1 MTFKTSYSRVGTF
14 TQCPRKFA
22 FNYVE
27 GLTVPFNCD
36 AANPLTIGT
45 MLHECIEEGVD
56 EAIAKYVAKYPV
68 MTDLMVDELMKIRV
82 LGSRARELA
91 LGMVDDGVDPVFE
104 TKIEDDS
111 GFVGFIDMLIPRGE
125 GLWTMLDFKY
135 SNNVDRYLESGQLS
149 VYKYFYEKTHPGEII
164 QDMAFLIVPKTMIRQ
179 KKTEDL
185 YQFRER
191 LSATLEDMWPKL
203 YRVQYDA
210 GQVADFAVGT
220 CTMANASKFPKCQSR
235 LCDWCDYKDFC
246 LKGNDMLILPKN
258 ERRSEAVITEP
269 DMWIYA
275 DSYVGKSTFV
285 DHFDD
290 VLFLNTDGNVQNITS
305 PFIQIA
311 DELVTEGRMSRKVLA
326 WSKFREVI
334 DELEKHDNDF
344 KVIALDLVED
354 LYEHCRFYVFDQLG
368 IKHES
373 DGGYGKG
380 WDMVRTEF
388 LGQMKRLKSLGYRI
402 IYISKELVTEITYA
416 NGMKVST
423 FKPNLPDKVANVLA
437 GTVTMTLRAY
447 MDERGHFLQLRK
459 NENVFGGGRIDFKRD
474 RCDLTVEAF
483 GEALLEAQGATAAA
497 KPVAKKPKRAAKAAK
512 AEPEPVEAPTVEVVD
527 EEPEPEPQAE
537 KPKRRA
543 RKAPEVV
550 NVSDLDAEDAED
562 LKKFVAE
569 NSMAAIAED
578 VSDDKPKRRVRKRR
592 VVEE

>member
-1 MTFKTSYSRVGTF
+1 MFKTSYSRVGIF
-14 TQCPRKFA
+14 TQCPRKFEL
-22 FNYVE
+22 NYID
-27 GLTVPFNCD
+27 GLKVPFNCD
-36 AANPLTIGT
+36 AANPLMIGT
-45 MLHECIEEGVD
+45 MLHECIEVGVD
-56 EAIAKYVAKYPV
+56 EAIANYKATYPV
-68 MTDLMVDELMKIRV
+68 MTDPMVNELMKIKV
-82 LGSRARELA
+82 LGQRARELA
-91 LGMVDDGVDPVFE
+91 WSMLDDDTDPVFE
-104 TKIEDDS
+104 VKVEDDS
-111 GFVGFIDMLIPRGE
+111 GFVGFVDMLIPRGK

-149 VYKYFYEKTHPGEII
+149 VYKYFYERTHPGEII

-191 LSATLEDMWPKL
+191 LSATLEGMWPKL
-203 YRVQYDA
+203 YRVQYDPEK
-210 GQVADFAVGT
+210 VADFAVGT
-220 CTMANASKFPKCQSR
+220 CTMANAVEFPKHESR

-246 LKGNDMLILPKN
+246 LGGNDMLILPKN
-258 ERRSEAVITEP
+258 ERRPEAVITDP

-290 VLFLNTDGNVQNITS
+290 VLFINTDGNTQNITS

-344 KVIALDLVED
+344 RVIALDLVED

-388 LGQMKRLKSLGYRI
+388 LGQMKRLKSLGYRV

-459 NENVFGGGRIDFKRD
+459 NENVFGGCRIDFKRD

-483 GEALLEAQGATAAA
+483 NAALLEAQGANAEPEAE
-497 KPVAKKPKRAAKAAK
+497 KPAVRAKAKK
-512 AEPEPVEAPTVEVVD
+512 AEPAAEVV
-527 EEPEPEPQAE
+527 EE
-537 KPKRRA
+537 KPKRRT
-543 RKAPEVV
+543 RKA
-550 NVSDLDAEDAED
+550 AEP
-562 LKKFVAE
+562 VAE
-569 NSMAAIAED
+569 EEPPFDTEQGEEPEAVEE
-578 VSDDKPKRRVRKRR
+578 KPKRRTRKRR
-592 VVEE
+592 TADAE

>member
-1 MTFKTSYSRVGTF
+1 MFKTSYSRVGTF
-14 TQCPRKFA
+14 TQCPRKFEL
-22 FNYVE
+22 NYVD
-27 GLTVPFNCD
+27 GLKVPFNCD
-36 AANPLTIGT
+36 AANPLVIGT
-45 MLHECIEEGVD
+45 MLHECIEVGVD
-56 EAIAKYVAKYPV
+56 EAIANYKASYPV
-68 MTDLMVDELMKIRV
+68 MTDLMVNELMKIKV

-91 LGMVDDGVDPVFE
+91 WGMLDDDTDPVFE
-104 TKIEDDS
+104 VKVEDDS
-111 GFVGFIDMLIPRGE
+111 GFVGFVDMLIQRGK

-203 YRVQYDA
+203 YRVQYDPEK
-210 GQVADFAVGT
+210 VADFAVGT
-220 CTMANASKFPKCQSR
+220 CTMANAVEFPKHESR

-246 LKGNDMLILPKN
+246 LGGNDMLILPKN
-258 ERRSEAVITEP
+258 ERRAEAVITDP
-269 DMWIYA
+269 DMWLYA

-285 DHFDD
+285 DHLDD
-290 VLFLNTDGNVQNITS
+290 VLFINTDGNTQNITS

-344 KVIALDLVED
+344 RVIALDLVED

-388 LGQMKRLKSLGYRI
+388 LGQMKRLKSLGYRV

-483 GEALLEAQGATAAA
+483 NAALLEAQGA
-497 KPVAKKPKRAAKAAK
+497 K
-512 AEPEPVEAPTVEVVD
+512 AEPEAKKPAVRAKAKKTEPEVEAVEEPTAEVV
-527 EEPEPEPQAE
+527 EE
-537 KPKRRA
+537 KPKRRT
-543 RKAPEVV
+543 RKAAEPVV
-550 NVSDLDAEDAED
+550 EEEPQFDTEQGEEFEAVEE
-562 LKKFVAE
+562 
-569 NSMAAIAED
+569 
-578 VSDDKPKRRVRKRR
+578 KPKRRTRKRR
-592 VVEE
+592 TADTE

>member
-1 MTFKTSYSRVGTF
+1 MFKTSYSRVGTF
-14 TQCPRKFA
+14 TQCPRKFEL
-22 FNYVE
+22 NYVD
-27 GLTVPFNCD
+27 GLKVPFNCD
-36 AANPLTIGT
+36 AANPLVIGT
-45 MLHECIEEGVD
+45 MLHECIEVGVD
-56 EAIAKYVAKYPV
+56 EAIANYKASYPV
-68 MTDLMVDELMKIRV
+68 MTDLMVNELMKIKV

-91 LGMVDDGVDPVFE
+91 WGMLDDGADPVFE
-104 TKIEDDS
+104 VKVEDDS
-111 GFVGFIDMLIPRGE
+111 GFVGFIDMLIPHGE
-125 GLWTMLDFKY
+125 GKWVMLDFKY

-149 VYKYFYEKTHPGEII
+149 VYKYFYEKTHPGEVI

-191 LSATLEDMWPKL
+191 LSATLDDMRPML
-203 YRVQYDA
+203 YHVAYDP
-210 GQVADFAVGT
+210 GHVADFAVGT
-220 CTMANASKFPKCQSR
+220 CTMANAVEFPKHESR

-246 LKGNDMLILPKN
+246 LGGNDMLILPKN
-258 ERRSEAVITEP
+258 ERRPEAVITDP

-290 VLFLNTDGNVQNITS
+290 VLFINTDGNTQNITS

-344 KVIALDLVED
+344 RVIALDLVED

-388 LGQMKRLKSLGYRI
+388 LGQMKRLKSLGYRV

-483 GEALLEAQGATAAA
+483 NAALLEAQGA
-497 KPVAKKPKRAAKAAK
+497 K
-512 AEPEPVEAPTVEVVD
+512 AEPEAKKPATHVKAEKTEPEVEAVEEPTAEVV
-527 EEPEPEPQAE
+527 EE
-537 KPKRRA
+537 KPKRRT
-543 RKAPEVV
+543 
-550 NVSDLDAEDAED
+550 
-562 LKKFVAE
+562 
-569 NSMAAIAED
+569 
-578 VSDDKPKRRVRKRR
+578 RKRR
-592 VVEE
+592 TADTE

>member
-1 MTFKTSYSRVGTF
+1 MFKTSYSRVGTF
-14 TQCPRKFA
+14 TQCPHKFEL
-22 FNYVE
+22 NYVD
-27 GLTVPFNCD
+27 GLEVPFNCD
-36 AANPLTIGT
+36 AANPLVIGT
-45 MLHECIEEGVD
+45 MLHECIEIGID
-56 EAIAKYVAKYPV
+56 EAIANYKAAYPV
-68 MTDLMVDELMKIRV
+68 MTDLMVNELMKIRV
-82 LGSRARELA
+82 LGQRSRELA
-91 LGMVDDGVDPVFE
+91 WGMLDDDTDPVFE
-104 TKIEDDS
+104 TKVEDDS
-111 GFVGFIDMLIPRGE
+111 GFVGFIDMLIPRGK

-191 LSATLEDMWPKL
+191 LAATLENMWPTL
-203 YRVQYDA
+203 YRVQYDP
-210 GQVADFAVGT
+210 QKVADFAVGT
-220 CTMANASKFPKCQSR
+220 CTMVNATEFPKHESR

-246 LKGNDMLILPKN
+246 LGGNDMLILPKN
-258 ERRSEAVITEP
+258 ERRPEAVITDP

-285 DHFDD
+285 DHFDN
-290 VLFLNTDGNVQNITS
+290 VLFINTDGNVSNITS
-305 PFIQIA
+305 PYISIA
-311 DELVTEGRMSRKVLA
+311 DELVHEGRMTKKILA

-334 DELEKHDNDF
+334 DELEKHENTF
-344 KVIALDLVED
+344 QVIALDLVED

-373 DGGYGKG
+373 DSGYGKG

-388 LGQMKRLKSLGYRI
+388 LSQMKRLKSLGYRI

-416 NGMKVST
+416 NGARVST
-423 FKPNLPDKVANVLA
+423 F
-437 GTVTMTLRAY
+437 TMTLRAY

-483 GEALLEAQGATAAA
+483 NAALLEAQGTKAE
-497 KPVAKKPKRAAKAAK
+497 AKKPKPSKK
-512 AEPEPVEAPTVEVVD
+512 AEPKPKPEVEAETETEVV
-527 EEPEPEPQAE
+527 EEPDAAEE
-537 KPKRRA
+537 KPKRRVH
-543 RKAPEVV
+543 KAKPAAEEPPFDTEEAAEPEAV
-550 NVSDLDAEDAED
+550 EE
-562 LKKFVAE
+562 
-569 NSMAAIAED
+569 
-578 VSDDKPKRRVRKRR
+578 KPKRRTRKRR

>member
-1 MTFKTSYSRVGTF
+1 MFKTSYSRVGTF
-14 TQCPRKFA
+14 TQCPRKFEL
-22 FNYVE
+22 NYVD
-27 GLTVPFNCD
+27 GLKVPFNCD
-36 AANPLTIGT
+36 AANPLVIGT
-45 MLHECIEEGVD
+45 MLHECIEVGVD
-56 EAIAKYVAKYPV
+56 EAIANYKASYPV
-68 MTDLMVDELMKIRV
+68 MTDLMVNELMKIKV

-91 LGMVDDGVDPVFE
+91 WGMLDDDTDPMFE
-104 TKIEDDS
+104 VKVEDDS
-111 GFVGFIDMLIPRGE
+111 GFVGFVDMLIPRGK

-149 VYKYFYEKTHPGEII
+149 VYKYFYEKTHPDEVI

-203 YRVQYDA
+203 YPVAYDP
-210 GQVADFAVGT
+210 GHVADFAVGT
-220 CTMANASKFPKCQSR
+220 CTMANAVEFPKHESR

-246 LKGNDMLILPKN
+246 LGGNDMLILPKN
-258 ERRSEAVITEP
+258 ERRPEAVITDP

-290 VLFLNTDGNVQNITS
+290 VLFINTDGNTQNITS

-344 KVIALDLVED
+344 RVIALDLVED
-354 LYEHCRFYVFDQLG
+354 LYEHCRFYVFNQLG

-388 LGQMKRLKSLGYRI
+388 LGQMKRLKSLGYRV

-483 GEALLEAQGATAAA
+483 NAALLEAQGA
-497 KPVAKKPKRAAKAAK
+497 K
-512 AEPEPVEAPTVEVVD
+512 AEPEAKKPAVRAKAKKAEPEVEAVEEPTAEVV
-527 EEPEPEPQAE
+527 EE
-537 KPKRRA
+537 KPKRRT
-543 RKAPEVV
+543 RKAAEPVV
-550 NVSDLDAEDAED
+550 EEEPQFDTEQGEEFEAVEE
-562 LKKFVAE
+562 
-569 NSMAAIAED
+569 
-578 VSDDKPKRRVRKRR
+578 KPKRRTRKRR
-592 VVEE
+592 TADTE

>member
-1 MTFKTSYSRVGTF
+1 MFKTSYSRVGTF
-14 TQCPRKFA
+14 TQCPRKFKLD
-22 FNYVE
+22 YVD
-27 GLTVPFNCD
+27 GLEVPFDCD
-36 AANPLTIGT
+36 AANPLVIGT
-45 MLHECIEEGVD
+45 MLHECIEVGVD
-56 EAIAKYVAKYPV
+56 EAIANYKAAYPV
-68 MTDLMVDELMKIRV
+68 TTDPMVNEIMKIRV

-91 LGMVDDGVDPVFE
+91 WGMLDDGTDPAFE
-104 TKIEDDS
+104 VKVEDDS

-149 VYKYFYEKTHPGEII
+149 VYKYFYEKTHPGEVI

-185 YQFRER
+185 YRFRER
-191 LSATLEDMWPKL
+191 LAATLEGMRPAL
-203 YRVQYDA
+203 YRVRYDPEK
-210 GQVADFAVGT
+210 VADFAVGT
-220 CTMANASKFPKCQSR
+220 CTMANATEFPRHESR
-235 LCDWCDYKDFC
+235 LCDWCDYKGFC
-246 LKGNDMLILPKN
+246 IGGNDMLILPKN
-258 ERRSEAVITEP
+258 ERRPEAVITEP

-290 VLFLNTDGNVQNITS
+290 VLFINTDGNTQNITS

-326 WSKFREVI
+326 WSKFREAI
-334 DELEKHDNDF
+334 DELEKHDNSF
-344 KVIALDLVED
+344 HVIALDLVED

-388 LGQMKRLKSLGYRI
+388 LSQMKRLKSLGYRI
-402 IYISKELVTEITYA
+402 IYISKELVTELTYA

-483 GEALLEAQGATAAA
+483 NDALLEAQGMKAEAEAEA
-497 KPVAKKPKRAAKAAK
+497 EAEKPKARKK
-512 AEPEPVEAPTVEVVD
+512 AEPEPEAGA
-527 EEPEPEPQAE
+527 EPEPEAGAEPGPVEE
-537 KPKRRA
+537 KPKRRV
-543 RKAPEVV
+543 RKAKP
-550 NVSDLDAEDAED
+550 
-562 LKKFVAE
+562 VAE
-569 NSMAAIAED
+569 EEPPFDADEAAGPEAAEE
-578 VSDDKPKRRVRKRR
+578 KPKRRVRKRR
-592 VVEE
+592 VVAE

>member
-14 TQCPRKFA
+14 TQCPRKFEL
-22 FNYVE
+22 NYVD
-27 GLTVPFNCD
+27 GLEVPFNCD
-36 AANPLTIGT
+36 AANPLVIGT
-45 MLHECIEEGVD
+45 MLHECIEIGVD
-56 EAIAKYVAKYPV
+56 EAIANYKAAYPV
-68 MTDLMVDELMKIRV
+68 MTDPMVNELMKIRV
-82 LGSRARELA
+82 LGPRARELA
-91 LGMVDDGVDPVFE
+91 WGMLDDDTDPVFE
-104 TKIEDDS
+104 VKVEDDS

-135 SNNVDRYLESGQLS
+135 SNNVDRYLGSGQLS
-149 VYKYFYEKTHPGEII
+149 VYKYFYEKTHPGEVI

-191 LSATLEDMWPKL
+191 LAATLEDMWPAL
-203 YRVQYDA
+203 YRVQYDP
-210 GQVADFAVGT
+210 GKVADFAVGT
-220 CTMANASKFPKCQSR
+220 CTMANATEFPKHESR

-246 LKGNDMLILPKN
+246 LGGNDMLILPKN
-258 ERRSEAVITEP
+258 ERRPEAVITEP

-290 VLFLNTDGNVQNITS
+290 VLFINTDGNTQNITS

-311 DELVTEGRMSRKVLA
+311 DELVTEGRMSHKVLA

-334 DELEKHDNDF
+334 DELEKHDNSF
-344 KVIALDLVED
+344 HVIALDLVED

-483 GEALLEAQGATAAA
+483 NAALLEAQGTAAEA
-497 KPVAKKPKRAAKAAK
+497 EVEKPKARKK
-512 AEPEPVEAPTVEVVD
+512 AESKPEVEAETETEVVEEPDPVE
-527 EEPEPEPQAE
+527 E
-537 KPKRRA
+537 KPKRRVREA
-543 RKAPEVV
+543 EPTTEEEPPFDTEKTAGPEAV
-550 NVSDLDAEDAED
+550 EE
-562 LKKFVAE
+562 
-569 NSMAAIAED
+569 
-578 VSDDKPKRRVRKRR
+578 KPKRRTRKRR

>member
-1 MTFKTSYSRVGTF
+1 MFKTSYSRVGTF
-14 TQCPRKFA
+14 TQCPHKFEL
-22 FNYVE
+22 NYVD
-27 GLTVPFNCD
+27 GLEVPFNCD
-36 AANPLTIGT
+36 AANPLVIGT
-45 MLHECIEEGVD
+45 MLHECIEVGVD
-56 EAIAKYVAKYPV
+56 EAIANYKAAYPV
-68 MTDLMVDELMKIRV
+68 MTDFMVNELMKIRV

-91 LGMVDDGVDPVFE
+91 WGMLDDDDTDPVFE
-104 TKIEDDS
+104 TKVEDDS
-111 GFVGFIDMLIPRGE
+111 GFVGFIDMLIPRGN

-191 LSATLEDMWPKL
+191 LAATLEDMWPKL
-203 YRVQYDA
+203 YRVEYDPEK
-210 GQVADFAVGT
+210 VADFAVGT
-220 CTMANASKFPKCQSR
+220 CTMANAIEFPKHESR

-246 LKGNDMLILPKN
+246 LGGNDMFILPKN
-258 ERRSEAVITEP
+258 ERRAEAVITDP

-285 DHFDD
+285 DHFDN
-290 VLFLNTDGNVQNITS
+290 VLFINTDGNTQNITS
-305 PFIQIA
+305 PFVQIA
-311 DELVTEGRMSRKVLA
+311 DELVTEGRMTKKVLA
-326 WSKFREVI
+326 WAKFREVI
-334 DELEKHDNDF
+334 DELEKHDNTF
-344 KVIALDLVED
+344 KVVALDLVED

-388 LGQMKRLKSLGYRI
+388 LSQMKRLKSLGYRV

-459 NENVFGGGRIDFKRD
+459 NENIFGGGRIDFKRD
-474 RCDLTVEAF
+474 RCELTVEAF
-483 GEALLEAQGATAAA
+483 NAALLEAQGATAEPEAKKA
-497 KPVAKKPKRAAKAAK
+497 KPKP
-512 AEPEPVEAPTVEVVD
+512 EVEAETT
-527 EEPEPEPQAE
+527 EEPDTKIEE
-537 KPKRRA
+537 KPKRRT
-543 RKAPEVV
+543 RKAKPAVEEEPPFDTEQAAEPEVV
-550 NVSDLDAEDAED
+550 EE
-562 LKKFVAE
+562 
-569 NSMAAIAED
+569 
-578 VSDDKPKRRVRKRR
+578 KPKRRTRKRR

>member
-1 MTFKTSYSRVGTF
+1 MFKTSYSRVGTF
-14 TQCPRKFA
+14 TQCPRKFEL
-22 FNYVE
+22 NYVD
-27 GLTVPFNCD
+27 GLKVPFNCD
-36 AANPLTIGT
+36 AANPLVIGT
-45 MLHECIEEGVD
+45 MLHECIEVGVD
-56 EAIAKYVAKYPV
+56 EAIANYKAAYPV
-68 MTDLMVDELMKIRV
+68 MTDLMVNELMKIKV

-91 LGMVDDGVDPVFE
+91 WGMLDDDTDPVFE
-104 TKIEDDS
+104 VKVEDDS
-111 GFVGFIDMLIPRGE
+111 GFVGFVDMLIPRGK

-149 VYKYFYEKTHPGEII
+149 VYKYFYEKTHPGEVIR
-164 QDMAFLIVPKTMIRQ
+164 DMAFLIVPKTMIRQ

-191 LSATLEDMWPKL
+191 LSATLEDMWPEL
-203 YRVQYDA
+203 YRVQYDPEK
-210 GQVADFAVGT
+210 VADFAVGT
-220 CTMANASKFPKCQSR
+220 CAMANAVEFPKHESR

-246 LKGNDMLILPKN
+246 LGGNDMLILPKN
-258 ERRSEAVITEP
+258 ERRAKAVITDP

-275 DSYVGKSTFV
+275 DSYVGKSMFV
-285 DHFDD
+285 DYMDN
-290 VLFLNTDGNVQNITS
+290 VLFINTDGNTQNITS
-305 PFIQIA
+305 PYIKIA
-311 DELVTEGRMSRKVLA
+311 DELITEGRMSRKVLA
-326 WSKFREVI
+326 WSKFRDAI

-344 KVIALDLVED
+344 EVIALDLVED

-423 FKPNLPDKVANVLA
+423 FKPNIPDKVANVLA

-447 MDERGHFLQLRK
+447 VDEDRHFLQLRK

-483 GEALLEAQGATAAA
+483 NAALLEAQGA
-497 KPVAKKPKRAAKAAK
+497 K
-512 AEPEPVEAPTVEVVD
+512 AEPEVEAVEEPTAEVV
-527 EEPEPEPQAE
+527 EE
-537 KPKRRA
+537 KPKRRT
-543 RKAPEVV
+543 RK
-550 NVSDLDAEDAED
+550 
-562 LKKFVAE
+562 VAE
-569 NSMAAIAED
+569 PVAEEEPPFD
-578 VSDDKPKRRVRKRR
+578 TEQSVEPEAVEEKPKRRTRKRR
-592 VVEE
+592 TADAE

>member
-1 MTFKTSYSRVGTF
+1 MFKTSYSRVGTF
-14 TQCPRKFA
+14 TQCPRKFE
-22 FNYVE
+22 FNYID
-27 GLTVPFNCD
+27 GLEVPFNCD
-36 AANPLTIGT
+36 AANPLAIGT
-45 MLHECIEEGVD
+45 MLHECIEVGVD
-56 EAIAKYVAKYPV
+56 EAIANYKAAYPV
-68 MTDLMVDELMKIRV
+68 MTDSMVDEIVKIRV

-91 LGMVDDGVDPVFE
+91 WSVLDDGTDPAFE
-104 TKIEDDS
+104 VKVEDDS
-111 GFVGFIDMLIPRGE
+111 GFVGFIDMLVPRGK

-149 VYKYFYEKTHPGEII
+149 VYKYFYEKTHPGETIR
-164 QDMAFLIVPKTMIRQ
+164 DMAFLIVPKTMVRQ

-185 YQFRER
+185 YRFRER
-191 LSATLEDMWPKL
+191 LAATLEGMWPTL
-203 YRVQYDA
+203 YRVEYDPEK
-210 GQVADFAVGT
+210 VADFAVGT
-220 CTMANASKFPKCQSR
+220 CTMANATEFPKHESR
-235 LCDWCDYKDFC
+235 LCDWCDYKDCC
-246 LKGNDMLILPKN
+246 LGGNDMLILPKN
-258 ERRSEAVITEP
+258 ERRPEAVITEP

-290 VLFLNTDGNVQNITS
+290 VLFINTDGNTQNITS

-334 DELEKHDNDF
+334 DELEKHDNSF
-344 KVIALDLVED
+344 RVIALDLVED
-354 LYEHCRFYVFDQLG
+354 LYEHCRFYMFDQLG

-402 IYISKELVTEITYA
+402 IYISKEIVTEITYA
-416 NGMKVST
+416 NGLKVST

-483 GEALLEAQGATAAA
+483 NAALLEAQGTKAEGPKAREKAEPGPEVEAGTGTEAVEGPDAAEGKPRRRVRKA
-497 KPVAKKPKRAAKAAK
+497 KPVAG
-512 AEPEPVEAPTVEVVD
+512 
-527 EEPEPEPQAE
+527 EEPPFDTEEAAGSEAVGE
-537 KPKRRA
+537 KPR
-543 RKAPEVV
+543 
-550 NVSDLDAEDAED
+550 
-562 LKKFVAE
+562 
-569 NSMAAIAED
+569 
-578 VSDDKPKRRVRKRR
+578 RRVRKRR

>member
-1 MTFKTSYSRVGTF
+1 MFKTSYSRVGTF
-14 TQCPRKFA
+14 TQCPRKFEL
-22 FNYVE
+22 NYVD
-27 GLTVPFNCD
+27 GLKVPFNCD
-36 AANPLTIGT
+36 AANPLVIGT
-45 MLHECIEEGVD
+45 MLHECIEVGVD
-56 EAIAKYVAKYPV
+56 EAIANYKASYPV
-68 MTDLMVDELMKIRV
+68 MTDLMVNELMKIKV

-91 LGMVDDGVDPVFE
+91 WGMLDDDTDPMFE
-104 TKIEDDS
+104 VKVEDDS
-111 GFVGFIDMLIPRGE
+111 GFVGFIDMLIPRGK

-149 VYKYFYEKTHPGEII
+149 VYKYFYEKTHPDEVI

-185 YQFRER
+185 YRFRER

-203 YRVQYDA
+203 YPVAYDP
-210 GQVADFAVGT
+210 GHVADFAVGT
-220 CTMANASKFPKCQSR
+220 CTMANAVEFPKHESR

-246 LKGNDMLILPKN
+246 LGGNDMLILPKN
-258 ERRSEAVITEP
+258 ERRPEAVITDP

-290 VLFLNTDGNVQNITS
+290 VLFINTDGNTQNITS

-334 DELEKHDNDF
+334 DELEKHGNDF
-344 KVIALDLVED
+344 RVIALDLVED

-388 LGQMKRLKSLGYRI
+388 LSQMKRLKSLGYRV

-483 GEALLEAQGATAAA
+483 NAALLEAQGA
-497 KPVAKKPKRAAKAAK
+497 K
-512 AEPEPVEAPTVEVVD
+512 AEPEAKKPAVRAKAKKTEPEVEAVEEPTAEVVEEKPERRTRKAAEPVVE
-527 EEPEPEPQAE
+527 EEPQFDTEQGEEFEAVEE
-537 KPKRRA
+537 KPKRRT
-543 RKAPEVV
+543 
-550 NVSDLDAEDAED
+550 
-562 LKKFVAE
+562 
-569 NSMAAIAED
+569 
-578 VSDDKPKRRVRKRR
+578 RKRR
-592 VVEE
+592 TADTE

>member
-1 MTFKTSYSRVGTF
+1 MFKTSYSRVGTF
-14 TQCPRKFA
+14 TQCPRKFEL
-22 FNYVE
+22 NYVD
-27 GLTVPFNCD
+27 GLEVPFNCD
-36 AANPLTIGT
+36 AANPLVIGT
-45 MLHECIEEGVD
+45 MLHECIEIGVD
-56 EAIAKYVAKYPV
+56 EAIANYKAAYPV
-68 MTDLMVDELMKIRV
+68 MTDLMVNELMKIRV
-82 LGSRARELA
+82 LGQRARELA
-91 LGMVDDGVDPVFE
+91 WGMSDDDTDPVFE
-104 TKIEDDS
+104 TKVEDDS
-111 GFVGFIDMLIPRGE
+111 GFVGFIDMLIPRGK

-185 YQFRER
+185 YRFRER
-191 LSATLEDMWPKL
+191 LTATLEDMWPAL
-203 YRVQYDA
+203 YRVQYDP
-210 GQVADFAVGT
+210 QKVADFAVGT
-220 CTMANASKFPKCQSR
+220 CTMANATEFPKHESR

-246 LKGNDMLILPKN
+246 LGGNDMLILPKN
-258 ERRSEAVITEP
+258 ERRPEAVITDP

-290 VLFLNTDGNVQNITS
+290 VLFINTDGNTQNITS

-311 DELVTEGRMSRKVLA
+311 DELVTEGRMTHKVLA

-334 DELEKHDNDF
+334 DELEKHDNSF
-344 KVIALDLVED
+344 HIIALDLVED

-373 DGGYGKG
+373 DSGYGKG

-388 LGQMKRLKSLGYRI
+388 LSQMKRLKSLGYRI

-423 FKPNLPDKVANVLA
+423 FKPNLQDKVANVLA

-483 GEALLEAQGATAAA
+483 NAALLEAQGTKAE
-497 KPVAKKPKRAAKAAK
+497 AKKSKTRKV
-512 AEPEPVEAPTVEVVD
+512 AEPKPEVEVGAETETEVVEESDPVEE
-527 EEPEPEPQAE
+527 
-537 KPKRRA
+537 
-543 RKAPEVV
+543 
-550 NVSDLDAEDAED
+550 
-562 LKKFVAE
+562 
-569 NSMAAIAED
+569 
-578 VSDDKPKRRVRKRR
+578 KPKRRVRKAKPVAEEEPPFDADEAAEPEVAEEKPKRRTRKRR

>member
-1 MTFKTSYSRVGTF
+1 MFKTSYSRVGTF
-14 TQCPRKFA
+14 TQCPHKFKL
-22 FNYVE
+22 NYVD
-27 GLTVPFNCD
+27 GLGVPFNCD
-36 AANPLTIGT
+36 AANPLVIGT
-45 MLHECIEEGVD
+45 MLHECIEVGVD
-56 EAIAKYVAKYPV
+56 EAIANYKAAYPV
-68 MTDLMVDELMKIRV
+68 MTDPMVNELMKIRV
-82 LGSRARELA
+82 LGQRARELA
-91 LGMVDDGVDPVFE
+91 WGMSGDGADPVFE
-104 TKIEDDS
+104 VKVEDDS

-149 VYKYFYEKTHPGEII
+149 VYKYFYEKTHPGETI
-164 QDMAFLIVPKTMIRQ
+164 QDMAFLIVPKAMIRQ
-179 KKTEDL
+179 KKAEDL
-185 YQFRER
+185 FQFRER
-191 LSATLEDMWPKL
+191 LAATLDGMRPAL
-203 YRVQYDA
+203 YPIRYDP
-210 GQVADFAVGT
+210 GKVADFAVGT
-220 CTMANASKFPKCQSR
+220 CTMANATEFPKHESR
-235 LCDWCDYKDFC
+235 LCDWCDYKDLC
-246 LKGNDMLILPKN
+246 IGGNDMLILPKN
-258 ERRSEAVITEP
+258 ERRPEAVITEP

-290 VLFLNTDGNVQNITS
+290 VLFINTDGNTQNITS

-311 DELVTEGRMSRKVLA
+311 DELVTEGRMSHKVLA

-334 DELEKHDNDF
+334 DELEKHDNSF
-344 KVIALDLVED
+344 RIIALDLVED

-388 LGQMKRLKSLGYRI
+388 LSQMKRLKSLGYRI

-423 FKPNLPDKVANVLA
+423 FKPNMPDKVANALA

-483 GEALLEAQGATAAA
+483 NAALLEAQGM
-497 KPVAKKPKRAAKAAK
+497 KAEGPK
-512 AEPEPVEAPTVEVVD
+512 AEPKPEVGAEAETGAVEGPDA
-527 EEPEPEPQAE
+527 AGE
-537 KPKRRA
+537 KPKRRT
-543 RKAPEVV
+543 
-550 NVSDLDAEDAED
+550 
-562 LKKFVAE
+562 
-569 NSMAAIAED
+569 
-578 VSDDKPKRRVRKRR
+578 RKRR

>member
-1 MTFKTSYSRVGTF
+1 MFKTSYSRVGTF
-14 TQCPRKFA
+14 TQCPRKFKL
-22 FNYVE
+22 NYAD
-27 GLTVPFNCD
+27 GLKVPFNCD
-36 AANPLTIGT
+36 AADPLVIGT
-45 MLHECIEEGVD
+45 MLHECIEVGVD
-56 EAIAKYVAKYPV
+56 EAIANYKAAYPV
-68 MTDLMVDELMKIRV
+68 MTDLMVNELMKIRV

-91 LGMVDDGVDPVFE
+91 WDMLDDDTDPVFE
-104 TKIEDDS
+104 VKVEDDS
-111 GFVGFIDMLIPRGE
+111 GFVGFIDMLIPRGK

-149 VYKYFYEKTHPGEII
+149 VYKYFYEKTHPGEVI

-203 YRVQYDA
+203 YRVQYDPEK
-210 GQVADFAVGT
+210 VTDFAVGT
-220 CTMANASKFPKCQSR
+220 CTMANAVEFPKHESR

-246 LKGNDMLILPKN
+246 LGGNDMLILPKN
-258 ERRSEAVITEP
+258 ERRPEAVITDP

-275 DSYVGKSTFV
+275 DSYVGKSTFA
-285 DHFDD
+285 DHFND
-290 VLFLNTDGNVQNITS
+290 VLFINTDGNTQNITS

-344 KVIALDLVED
+344 RVIALDLVED

-388 LGQMKRLKSLGYRI
+388 LGQMKRLKSLGYRV

-483 GEALLEAQGATAAA
+483 NAALLEAQGA
-497 KPVAKKPKRAAKAAK
+497 K
-512 AEPEPVEAPTVEVVD
+512 AEPETKKPATRAKAKKAEPDVEAVEEPTTEVV
-527 EEPEPEPQAE
+527 EE
-537 KPKRRA
+537 KPKRRT
-543 RKAPEVV
+543 RK
-550 NVSDLDAEDAED
+550 
-562 LKKFVAE
+562 VAE
-569 NSMAAIAED
+569 PVVEEEPPFDTEQGVEPEAVEEKS
-578 VSDDKPKRRVRKRR
+578 KRRTRKRR
-592 VVEE
+592 TVAE

>member
-1 MTFKTSYSRVGTF
+1 MMSMGFKTSYSRVGTF
-14 TQCPRKFA
+14 TQCPRKFE
-22 FNYVE
+22 FNYVD
-27 GLTVPFNCD
+27 GLKVPFNCD
-36 AANPLTIGT
+36 AANPLVIGT
-45 MLHECIEEGVD
+45 MLHECIEVGVD
-56 EAIAKYVAKYPV
+56 EAIANYKAAYPV
-68 MTDLMVDELMKIRV
+68 MTDLMVNELMKIRV
-82 LGSRARELA
+82 LGARARELA
-91 LGMVDDGVDPVFE
+91 WSMLDDGADPVFE
-104 TKIEDDS
+104 VKVEDDS
-111 GFVGFIDMLIPRGE
+111 GFIGFVDMLIPRGD
-125 GLWTMLDFKY
+125 GVWTMLDFKY

-149 VYKYFYEKTHPGEII
+149 VYKYFYEKTHPGEVI
-164 QDMAFLIVPKTMIRQ
+164 QDMAFLITPKTMIRQ

-191 LSATLEDMWPKL
+191 LSATLVDMWPKV
-203 YRVQYDA
+203 YSVAYDP
-210 GQVADFAVGT
+210 GHVADFAVGT
-220 CTMANASKFPKCQSR
+220 CTMANAIEFPKHESR

-246 LKGNDMLILPKN
+246 LKGDGSMILPKN
-258 ERRSEAVITEP
+258 ERREAKPITNP

-285 DHFDD
+285 DHMDN
-290 VLFLNTDGNVQNITS
+290 VLFINTDGNTQNITS

-311 DELVTEGRMSRKVLA
+311 DELITEGRMSRKVLA

-334 DELEKHDNDF
+334 DELEKHGNDF
-344 KVIALDLVED
+344 EVIALDLVED

-388 LGQMKRLKSLGYRI
+388 LGQMKRLKSLGYRV

-474 RCDLTVEAF
+474 RCDLTVDAF
-483 GEALLEAQGATAAA
+483 DEALLEAQGAAAT
-497 KPVAKKPKRAAKAAK
+497 K
-512 AEPEPVEAPTVEVVD
+512 AEPEAKKPTRRAKAKKAD
-527 EEPEPEPQAE
+527 PEPEPEPEQAKIVDE
-537 KPKRRA
+537 EEPPFDAVEDPKPE
-543 RKAPEVV
+543 PEP
-550 NVSDLDAEDAED
+550 E
-562 LKKFVAE
+562 
-569 NSMAAIAED
+569 
-578 VSDDKPKRRVRKRR
+578 DKPKRRVRKRR
-592 VVEE
+592 VEE

>member
-1 MTFKTSYSRVGTF
+1 MFKTSYSKVGTF
-14 TQCPRKFA
+14 TQCPHKFKL
-22 FNYVE
+22 NYVD
-27 GLTVPFNCD
+27 GLEAPFNCD
-36 AANPLTIGT
+36 AANPLVIGT
-45 MLHECIEEGVD
+45 MLHECIEIGVD
-56 EAIAKYVAKYPV
+56 EAIANYKAAYPV
-68 MTDLMVDELMKIRV
+68 MTDSMENELMKIRV

-91 LGMVDDGVDPVFE
+91 WGMSDDDTDPVFE
-104 TKIEDDS
+104 VKVGDDS
-111 GFVGFIDMLIPRGE
+111 GFVGFIDMLIPRGK

-185 YQFRER
+185 YRFRER
-191 LSATLEDMWPKL
+191 LAATLEDMRPTL
-203 YRVQYDA
+203 YRVQYDP
-210 GQVADFAVGT
+210 QKVADFAVGT
-220 CTMANASKFPKCQSR
+220 CTMANATEFPKHESR
-235 LCDWCDYKDFC
+235 LCDWCDYRDFC
-246 LKGNDMLILPKN
+246 LGGNDMLILPKN
-258 ERRSEAVITEP
+258 ERRPEAVITDP

-290 VLFLNTDGNVQNITS
+290 VLFINTDGNIQNITS

-334 DELEKHDNDF
+334 DELEKHDNSF
-344 KVIALDLVED
+344 HVIALDLVED

-373 DGGYGKG
+373 DGGFGKG

-388 LGQMKRLKSLGYRI
+388 LSQMKRLKSLGYRI

-447 MDERGHFLQLRK
+447 MDERGRFLQLRK
-459 NENVFGGGRIDFKRD
+459 NENIFGGGRIDFKRD
-474 RCDLTVEAF
+474 RCDLTVDAF
-483 GEALLEAQGATAAA
+483 NAALLEAQGT
-497 KPVAKKPKRAAKAAK
+497 K
-512 AEPEPVEAPTVEVVD
+512 AEAE
-527 EEPEPEPQAE
+527 AE
-537 KPKRRA
+537 KPKA
-543 RKAPEVV
+543 REKAEPKPEPVV
-550 NVSDLDAEDAED
+550 EAETE
-562 LKKFVAE
+562 VAE
-569 NSMAAIAED
+569 EPDAAEE
-578 VSDDKPKRRVRKRR
+578 KPKRRVRKAEPKPEPVVEAETEAVGEKPKRRTRKRR

>member
-1 MTFKTSYSRVGTF
+1 MFKTSYSRVGTF
-14 TQCPRKFA
+14 TQCPRKFEL
-22 FNYVE
+22 NYVD
-27 GLTVPFNCD
+27 GLEVPFNCD
-36 AANPLTIGT
+36 AANPLVIGT
-45 MLHECIEEGVD
+45 MLHECIEVGVD
-56 EAIAKYVAKYPV
+56 EAIVNYKAAYPV
-68 MTDLMVDELMKIRV
+68 MTDLMVNELMKIRV

-91 LGMVDDGVDPVFE
+91 WRMLDDDIDPVFE
-104 TKIEDDS
+104 VKVEDDS
-111 GFVGFIDMLIPRGE
+111 GFVGFIDMLIPRGN

-191 LSATLEDMWPKL
+191 LAATLDDMWPKL
-203 YRVQYDA
+203 YRVEYDPEK
-210 GQVADFAVGT
+210 VADFAVGT
-220 CTMANASKFPKCQSR
+220 CTMANATEFPKHESR
-235 LCDWCDYKDFC
+235 LCDWCDYKDLC
-246 LKGNDMLILPKN
+246 LGGNDMFILPKN
-258 ERRSEAVITEP
+258 ERRAEAVITDP

-275 DSYVGKSTFV
+275 DSYVGKSTFI

-290 VLFLNTDGNVQNITS
+290 VLFINTDGNTQNITS
-305 PFIQIA
+305 PFVQIA
-311 DELVTEGRMSRKVLA
+311 DELVTEGRMTRKVLA
-326 WSKFREVI
+326 WAKFREVV
-334 DELEKHDNDF
+334 DELEKHDNTF

-388 LGQMKRLKSLGYRI
+388 LSQMKHLKSLGYRV
-402 IYISKELVTEITYA
+402 IYSSKELVTEITYA
-416 NGMKVST
+416 NGTKVST

-459 NENVFGGGRIDFKRD
+459 NENIFGGGRIDFKRD
-474 RCDLTVEAF
+474 RCELTVEAF
-483 GEALLEAQGATAAA
+483 NAALLEAQGVT
-497 KPVAKKPKRAAKAAK
+497 
-512 AEPEPVEAPTVEVVD
+512 AEPEVKKVKPKPEVEAETT
-527 EEPEPEPQAE
+527 EEPDAEVEE
-537 KPKRRA
+537 KPKRRT
-543 RKAPEVV
+543 RKA
-550 NVSDLDAEDAED
+550 
-562 LKKFVAE
+562 VAE
-569 NSMAAIAED
+569 EEEPPFDTEEPAEPEA
-578 VSDDKPKRRVRKRR
+578 VEEKPKRRTRKRR

>member
-1 MTFKTSYSRVGTF
+1 MFKTSYSRVGTF
-14 TQCPRKFA
+14 TQCSRKFEL
-22 FNYVE
+22 NYVD
-27 GLTVPFNCD
+27 GFKVPFNCD

-45 MLHECIEEGVD
+45 MLHECIEVGVD
-56 EAIAKYVAKYPV
+56 EAIANYKAAYPV
-68 MTDLMVDELMKIRV
+68 MTDPMVNELMKIRV

-91 LGMVDDGVDPVFE
+91 WGMLDDDTDPVFE
-104 TKIEDDS
+104 VKVEDDS
-111 GFVGFIDMLIPRGE
+111 GFVGFVDMLIPRGK

-149 VYKYFYEKTHPGEII
+149 VYKHFYEKTHPGEVI

-191 LSATLEDMWPKL
+191 LSATLEGMWPKL
-203 YRVQYDA
+203 YRVQYDPEK
-210 GQVADFAVGT
+210 VADFAVST
-220 CTMANASKFPKCQSR
+220 CTMANAVEFPKHESR

-246 LKGNDMLILPKN
+246 LGGNDMLILPKN
-258 ERRSEAVITEP
+258 ERRPEAVITDP

-290 VLFLNTDGNVQNITS
+290 VLFINTDGNTQNITS

-311 DELVTEGRMSRKVLA
+311 DELVHEGRMTKKVLA
-326 WSKFREVI
+326 WAKFREVI

-344 KVIALDLVED
+344 RVIALDLVED

-373 DGGYGKG
+373 DSGYGKG

-388 LGQMKRLKSLGYRI
+388 LGQMKRLKSLGYRV

-423 FKPNLPDKVANVLA
+423 FKPNLQDKVANVLA

-483 GEALLEAQGATAAA
+483 NTALLEAQGA
-497 KPVAKKPKRAAKAAK
+497 K
-512 AEPEPVEAPTVEVVD
+512 AEPEAKKPATRVKAEKAEPEVEAV
-527 EEPEPEPQAE
+527 EEPAADVVEE
-537 KPKRRA
+537 KPKRRT
-543 RKAPEVV
+543 RKAAAPVVEEEPPFDTEQGEEPEAV
-550 NVSDLDAEDAED
+550 EE
-562 LKKFVAE
+562 
-569 NSMAAIAED
+569 
-578 VSDDKPKRRVRKRR
+578 KPKRRTRKRR
-592 VVEE
+592 TADTE

>member
-1 MTFKTSYSRVGTF
+1 MFKTSYSRVGTF
-14 TQCPRKFA
+14 TQCPRKFEL
-22 FNYVE
+22 NYVD
-27 GLTVPFNCD
+27 GLGVPFNCD
-36 AANPLTIGT
+36 AANPLVIGT
-45 MLHECIEEGVD
+45 MLHECIEVGVD
-56 EAIAKYVAKYPV
+56 EAVANYKAAYPV
-68 MTDLMVDELMKIRV
+68 MTDPMVNELMKIRV
-82 LGSRARELA
+82 LGRRARELA
-91 LGMVDDGVDPVFE
+91 WGMSDGTDPLFE
-104 TKIEDDS
+104 VKVEDDS
-111 GFVGFIDMLIPRGE
+111 GFVGFIDMLIPRGK

-135 SNNVDRYLESGQLS
+135 SNNVGRYLESGQLS
-149 VYKYFYEKTHPGEII
+149 VYKYFYEKTHPGEVIR
-164 QDMAFLIVPKTMIRQ
+164 DMAFLIVPKTMIRQ

-191 LSATLEDMWPKL
+191 LAATLEGMRPAL
-203 YRVQYDA
+203 YRVQYDPEK
-210 GQVADFAVGT
+210 VADFAVGT
-220 CTMANASKFPKCQSR
+220 CTMANAIEFPKHESR

-246 LKGNDMLILPKN
+246 LGGNDMLILPKN
-258 ERRSEAVITEP
+258 ERRPEAVITEP

-290 VLFLNTDGNVQNITS
+290 VLFINTDGNTQNITS

-311 DELVTEGRMSRKVLA
+311 DELVTEGRMSHKVLA

-334 DELEKHDNDF
+334 DELEKHDNSF
-344 KVIALDLVED
+344 RVIALDLVED
-354 LYEHCRFYVFDQLG
+354 LYEYCRFYVFDQLG

-388 LGQMKRLKSLGYRI
+388 LGQMKRLKSLGYRV
-402 IYISKELVTEITYA
+402 IYISKELVAEITYA
-416 NGMKVST
+416 NGTKVST

-483 GEALLEAQGATAAA
+483 NAALLEAQGT
-497 KPVAKKPKRAAKAAK
+497 KPKPK
-512 AEPEPVEAPTVEVVD
+512 AEVEAEAEAEAEAVEG
-527 EEPEPEPQAE
+527 

-543 RKAPEVV
+543 RKAEPATEGEPPFDAAEAAGPEVV
-550 NVSDLDAEDAED
+550 EE
-562 LKKFVAE
+562 
-569 NSMAAIAED
+569 
-578 VSDDKPKRRVRKRR
+578 KPKRRTRKRR

>member
-1 MTFKTSYSRVGTF
+1 MFKTSYSRVGTF
-14 TQCPRKFA
+14 TQCPRKFEL
-22 FNYVE
+22 NYVDGIE
-27 GLTVPFNCD
+27 VPFNCD
-36 AANPLTIGT
+36 AANPLVIGT
-45 MLHECIEEGVD
+45 MLHECIEVGVD
-56 EAIAKYVAKYPV
+56 DAIANYKAAYPV
-68 MTDLMVDELMKIRV
+68 MTDLMVNELMKIRV
-82 LGSRARELA
+82 LGQRARELA
-91 LGMVDDGVDPVFE
+91 WGMLDDDTDPVFE
-104 TKIEDDS
+104 VKVEDDS
-111 GFVGFIDMLIPRGE
+111 GFIGFIDMLIPRGK

-164 QDMAFLIVPKTMIRQ
+164 QDIAFLIVPKTMIRQ

-191 LSATLEDMWPKL
+191 LATTLEDMWPTL
-203 YRVQYDA
+203 YRVEYDPEK
-210 GQVADFAVGT
+210 VADFAVGT
-220 CTMANASKFPKCQSR
+220 CAMANATEFPKHESR

-246 LKGNDMLILPKN
+246 LGGNDMLILPKN
-258 ERRSEAVITEP
+258 ERRPEAVITEP

-285 DHFDD
+285 DHFND
-290 VLFLNTDGNVQNITS
+290 VLFINTDGNTQNITS

-311 DELVTEGRMSRKVLA
+311 DELVTEGRMSHKVLA
-326 WSKFREVI
+326 WTKFREVI
-334 DELEKHDNDF
+334 DELEKHDNSF
-344 KVIALDLVED
+344 RVIALDLVED

-388 LGQMKRLKSLGYRI
+388 LGQMKRLKSLGYRV

-423 FKPNLPDKVANVLA
+423 FKPNLPDKVANTLA

-483 GEALLEAQGATAAA
+483 NAALLEAQGTKAEAEAE
-497 KPVAKKPKRAAKAAK
+497 KPK
-512 AEPEPVEAPTVEVVD
+512 AEPNPEVEAETEAEVI
-527 EEPEPEPQAE
+527 EEPDPAEEEPPFDTEEAAEPKAVEE
-537 KPKRRA
+537 KPKRRT
-543 RKAPEVV
+543 
-550 NVSDLDAEDAED
+550 
-562 LKKFVAE
+562 
-569 NSMAAIAED
+569 
-578 VSDDKPKRRVRKRR
+578 RKRR

>member
-1 MTFKTSYSRVGTF
+1 MFKTSYSRVGTF
-14 TQCPRKFA
+14 TQCPHKFEL
-22 FNYVE
+22 NYID
-27 GLTVPFNCD
+27 GLEVPFNCD
-36 AANPLTIGT
+36 AANPLVIGT
-45 MLHECIEEGVD
+45 MLHECIEVGVD
-56 EAIAKYVAKYPV
+56 EAIVNYKAAYPV
-68 MTDLMVDELMKIRV
+68 MTDLMVNELMKIRV

-91 LGMVDDGVDPVFE
+91 WRMLDDTDPMFE
-104 TKIEDDS
+104 VKVEDDS
-111 GFVGFIDMLIPRGE
+111 GFVGFIDMLIPRGK

-191 LSATLEDMWPKL
+191 LATTLEDMWPKL
-203 YRVQYDA
+203 YRVEYDPEK
-210 GQVADFAVGT
+210 VADFAVGT
-220 CTMANASKFPKCQSR
+220 CTMANAIEFPKHESR

-246 LKGNDMLILPKN
+246 LGGNDMFILPKN
-258 ERRSEAVITEP
+258 ERRAEAVITDP

-285 DHFDD
+285 DHFDN
-290 VLFLNTDGNVQNITS
+290 VLFINTDGNTQNITS
-305 PFIQIA
+305 PFVQIA
-311 DELVTEGRMSRKVLA
+311 DELVTEGRMTKKVLA
-326 WSKFREVI
+326 WAKFREVV
-334 DELEKHDNDF
+334 DELEKHDNTF

-388 LGQMKRLKSLGYRI
+388 LSQMKRLKSLGYRV

-459 NENVFGGGRIDFKRD
+459 NENIFGGGRIDFKRD
-474 RCDLTVEAF
+474 RCELTVEAF
-483 GEALLEAQGATAAA
+483 NAALLEAQGATAEPEAKKA
-497 KPVAKKPKRAAKAAK
+497 KPKP
-512 AEPEPVEAPTVEVVD
+512 EVEAETT
-527 EEPEPEPQAE
+527 EEPDTKVEE
-537 KPKRRA
+537 KPKRRT
-543 RKAPEVV
+543 RKAKPAVEEEPPFDTEQAAESEVV
-550 NVSDLDAEDAED
+550 EE
-562 LKKFVAE
+562 
-569 NSMAAIAED
+569 
-578 VSDDKPKRRVRKRR
+578 KPKRRTRKRR

>member
-1 MTFKTSYSRVGTF
+1 MFKTSYSRVGTF
-14 TQCPRKFA
+14 TQCPRKFEL
-22 FNYVE
+22 NYVD
-27 GLTVPFNCD
+27 GLKVPFNCD
-36 AANPLTIGT
+36 AANPLVIGT
-45 MLHECIEEGVD
+45 MLHECIEVGVD
-56 EAIAKYVAKYPV
+56 EAIANYKAAYPV
-68 MTDLMVDELMKIRV
+68 MTDPMVNELMKIRV
-82 LGSRARELA
+82 LGQRARELA
-91 LGMVDDGVDPVFE
+91 WSMLDDGADPVFE
-104 TKIEDDS
+104 VKVEDDS
-111 GFVGFIDMLIPRGE
+111 GFIGFIDMLIPHGE
-125 GLWTMLDFKY
+125 GKWVMLDFKY

-149 VYKYFYEKTHPGEII
+149 VYKYFYEKTHPGEVI
-164 QDMAFLIVPKTMIRQ
+164 QDMAFLITPKTMIRQ

-191 LSATLEDMWPKL
+191 LSTTLEDMWPML
-203 YRVQYDA
+203 YHVQYDPEK
-210 GQVADFAVGT
+210 VADFAVGT
-220 CTMANASKFPKCQSR
+220 CTMANAVEFPKHESR

-246 LKGNDMLILPKN
+246 LGGNDMLILPKN
-258 ERRSEAVITEP
+258 ERRPEAVITDP

-290 VLFLNTDGNVQNITS
+290 VLFINTDGNTQNITS

-344 KVIALDLVED
+344 RVIALDLVED

-388 LGQMKRLKSLGYRI
+388 LGQMKRLKSLGYRV

-483 GEALLEAQGATAAA
+483 NAALLEAQGA
-497 KPVAKKPKRAAKAAK
+497 K
-512 AEPEPVEAPTVEVVD
+512 AEPTAEVV
-527 EEPEPEPQAE
+527 EE
-537 KPKRRA
+537 KPKRRT
-543 RKAPEVV
+543 RK
-550 NVSDLDAEDAED
+550 
-562 LKKFVAE
+562 VAE
-569 NSMAAIAED
+569 PVAEEEPPFD
-578 VSDDKPKRRVRKRR
+578 TEQSVEPEAVEEKPKRRTRKRR
-592 VVEE
+592 TADTE